1 MRIEHR
7 KAVFHAAASFKKG
20 RAESVASG
28 DKGWALRAL
37 RVCLA
42 CVGRL
47 LFSPLRAGKKKVQPL
62 RKGATAIHKGRA
74 TKRGSV
80 LPVAVSKLSLHRASR
95 LSAQSLAACVIAAIC
110 VGCGSGGKPAF
121 AGDFVPV
128 HLYYVAHEDGL
139 TACQV
144 AEAWAYAQ
152 AAFDKAGV
160 PVAVMSVT
168 EVTDFG
174 YSNFD
179 DPRYQYERRTA
190 AGAWLRKHNVDTS
203 WSIHY
208 FFLPPMICTG
218 GMRCYGGMASG
229 TCKVNGGVAIGQSGA
244 WSGHKPP
251 LDRIYASGIIA
262 AHEIGHLVGAS
273 HRSTLDAGD
282 TRDYQPNIMDLAAG
296 RFVDSLRGK
305 LWFLPESSAEMLGC
319 VPFAKKRAITL
330 CRQNFRRDPLKRRRC
345 VQKARRK
352 APVLRSGGE
361 IDEGFI
367 FE

>member
-1 MRIEHR
+1 MKNVIIIL
-7 KAVFHAAASFKKG
+7 AV
-20 RAESVASG
+20 
-28 DKGWALRAL
+28 
-37 RVCLA
+37 
-42 CVGRL
+42 
-47 LFSPLRAGKKKVQPL
+47 LFGCAD
-62 RKGATAIHKGRA
+62 
-74 TKRGSV
+74 
-80 LPVAVSKLSLHRASR
+80 
-95 LSAQSLAACVIAAIC
+95 SAP
-110 VGCGSGGKPAF
+110 PAY

-160 PVAVMSVT
+160 PVAVMSLT

-174 YSNFD
+174 FSNFD

-190 AGAWLRKHNVDTS
+190 AGAWLRKHGIDTA
-203 WSIHY
+203 WSVHY
-208 FFLPPMICTG
+208 FFLPPMICEG
-218 GMRCYGGMASG
+218 GMRCYGGMAERV
-229 TCKVNGGVAIGQSGA
+229 CKPDGGVAIGQSGA
-244 WSGHKPP
+244 WSSHNPP
-251 LDRIYASGIIA
+251 RDRIYASGVVA

-273 HRSTLDAGD
+273 HRSGADVGD
-282 TRDYQPNIMDLAAG
+282 DRNFPPNIMDLAAG

-330 CRQNFRRDPLKRRRC
+330 CRQNFKKRPFKKRRC
-345 VQKARRK
+345 VRKAKKK

-361 IDEGFI
+361 MHSEVLFN
-367 FE
+367 